1 MRANRALTEA
11 AAAERRPATQRFQR
25 FARRSL
31 DALQRGLEWALG
43 RVRGMD
49 WRRARLILHRL
60 QRLALLDTAVFE
72 EVRDDERE
80 LGPALAVAA
89 SACLLAGFGAW
100 LHWEVSGAE
109 AGNAFVNG
117 FLLGSLF
124 LAAMYGAAALLIYV
138 LMVQF
143 FHVQVE
149 LGAIV
154 RTLGYA
160 AAPLGL
166 SAGMVLP
173 VLYPLF
179 ALMPL
184 ALLLV
189 AMIYAVQAATG
200 ARPVQVVVACLIGFG
215 LMVLVLGVVAVSSAG
230 PDAPIGAGQFGLYYD
245 F

>member
-1 MRANRALTEA
+1 MDGFLKRLGWLVGYTYGV
-11 AAAERRPATQRFQR
+11 
-25 FARRSL
+25 
-31 DALQRGLEWALG
+31 LQMQ
-43 RVRGMD
+43 VRGID
-49 WRRARLILHRL
+49 WRRIRQILNRL
-60 QRLALLDTAVFE
+60 QRLTLLDTAVFE

-80 LGPALAVAA
+80 LGPALVIAG

-100 LHWEVSGAE
+100 LHWEVSGAA
-109 AGNAFVNG
+109 AGNAFVNA

-124 LAAMYGAAALLIYV
+124 LAAMYGAATLLIYV

-143 FHVQVE
+143 FRVQVD
-149 LGAIV
+149 LSAIV
-154 RTLGYA
+154 RTMGYA

-166 SAGMVLP
+166 SVGMVLP
-173 VLYPLF
+173 TLYPLF

-200 ARPVQVVVACLIGFG
+200 ARPVQVVVACLASFG
-215 LMVLVLGVVAVSSAG
+215 LMVLVLGVVAISSSG

>member
-1 MRANRALTEA
+1 
-11 AAAERRPATQRFQR
+11 
-25 FARRSL
+25 
-31 DALQRGLEWALG
+31 
-43 RVRGMD
+43 MD
-49 WRRARLILHRL
+49 WQRARLILHRL
-60 QRLALLDTAVFE
+60 QRLTLLDTAVFE

-80 LGPALAVAA
+80 LGPALAVAGA
-89 SACLLAGFGAW
+89 ACLLAGCGAW

-124 LAAMYGAAALLIYV
+124 LAAMYGAATLLIYV

-143 FHVQVE
+143 FHVQVD
-149 LGAIV
+149 LLAIV

-166 SAGMVLP
+166 SVGMVLP
-173 VLYPLF
+173 ALYPLF

-200 ARPVQVVVACLIGFG
+200 ARPVQVVVSCLAGFG
-215 LMVLVLGVVAVSSAG
+215 LMALVLGVVAISSSG